1 MDASETGFSNFIAT
15 LKEKLSTALGTASIP
30 GTEAWVLQEVHTRS
44 YGAALVITRGEQSL
58 QCMLF
63 HPNTHESP
71 YYRNDRFDFTYL
83 DDSAEHAR
91 QQSGLVI
98 DQLVYWL
105 DQTFPGRAGSV
116 VHAPIAPKTPDV
128 PRSALVAEVDTI
140 REALTGALARGEL
153 PELAGWSLTRA
164 EVESFRGRS
173 VPGVLLARGDHTLR
187 LHLLPKGS
195 VTAAHHTERYDV
207 LYDDS
212 ARAVGATGEQEPVVL
227 DQFLAWLDE
236 VSRPQSQG
244 AATPTP
250 RAPAAVPPALAG
262 ELRAL
267 REALTGAL
275 ARGELAELTG
285 WSLDAVE
292 AESFRGRAVPGV
304 RLSRGDH
311 TLHLH
316 LLPAG
321 AEAAA
326 HHTERYDVLYDD
338 SARMT
343 KATRGQEPVVL
354 DQFLVWLDAVSR
366 QPTETATP
374 RAPMAP
380 ATASP
385 VLDIEVRTLRKALTG
400 ALSRGEIAE
409 LSGWSLD
416 GVEAETF
423 RGRVVPG
430 IRLSRGD
437 HALHLHLLPKGAD
450 ASAHR
455 TNRYDVLYDD
465 SARARGTVDGDAP
478 VVLDQF
484 LSWLDGAL
492 VTREP
497 AREGAAARVALAR
510 EVEAALTAALKAGA
524 VLGTEGWTLEHVTAR
539 EQSMGSSF
547 VEVAFR
553 ADEHTLRFHVM
564 PTMPESRAYRRT
576 ARLDLLYEDD
586 PQGANTA
593 RDRTLIDGFADWL
606 SAWDTPQT

>member
-1 MDASETGFSNFIAT
+1 M
-15 LKEKLSTALGTASIP
+15 
-30 GTEAWVLQEVHTRS
+30 TEA
-44 YGAALVITRGEQSL
+44 
-58 QCMLF
+58 
-63 HPNTHESP
+63 
-71 YYRNDRFDFTYL
+71 
-83 DDSAEHAR
+83 
-91 QQSGLVI
+91 
-98 DQLVYWL
+98 
-105 DQTFPGRAGSV
+105 
-116 VHAPIAPKTPDV
+116 
-128 PRSALVAEVDTI
+128 SALEAEVGAL
-140 REALTGALARGEL
+140 REALTSALARGEL
-153 PELAGWSLTRA
+153 TELSGWELDGVEAETFRGAWVPGILLTRGY
-164 EVESFRGRS
+164 R
-173 VPGVLLARGDHTLR
+173 T
-187 LHLLPKGS
+187 LHLYLLPRGTAS
-195 VTAAHHTERYDV
+195 AAHHTDRYDV
-207 LYDDS
+207 LYNDS
-212 ARAVGATGEQEPVVL
+212 ALNRRAVGGESPVVL

-236 VSRPQSQG
+236 VSRPKSQG
-244 AATPTP
+244 VAAPTH
-250 RAPAAVPPALAG
+250 RAPTAVPPELAG

-267 REALTGAL
+267 REALAGAL
-275 ARGELAELTG
+275 SRGEIAELAG
-285 WSLDAVE
+285 WSLDSVE

-321 AEAAA
+321 SEAAA

-338 SARMT
+338 SARTT

-354 DQFLVWLDAVSR
+354 DQFLAWLDAVSR
-366 QPTETATP
+366 QPTETAATP
-374 RAPMAP
+374 RAPVAP

-409 LSGWSLD
+409 LAGWSLD
-416 GVEAETF
+416 SVEAESF

-450 ASAHR
+450 ATAHR

-465 SARARGTVDGDAP
+465 SALARGTASGEAP
-478 VVLDQF
+478 VVLDRF

-510 EVEAALTAALKAGA
+510 EVEAALSAALKAEA
-524 VLGTEGWTLEHVTAR
+524 VLGVEGWTLEHVTAR

-553 ADEHTLRFHVM
+553 ADDHTLRFHVM
-564 PTMPESRAYRRT
+564 PTNPESRAYRRT